1 MTNTDVAVARLSMPA
16 RGRVAMSAAGFI
28 PSARADVVTGYTKL
42 AAARNATQGAQDAWS
57 PPV

>member
-16 RGRVAMSAAGFI
+16 RGRAAMSAAGFI
-28 PSARADVVTGYTKL
+28 PSARTAVEAGYTKP
-42 AAARNATQGAQDAWS
+42 AAARNGVQGAQDAWS